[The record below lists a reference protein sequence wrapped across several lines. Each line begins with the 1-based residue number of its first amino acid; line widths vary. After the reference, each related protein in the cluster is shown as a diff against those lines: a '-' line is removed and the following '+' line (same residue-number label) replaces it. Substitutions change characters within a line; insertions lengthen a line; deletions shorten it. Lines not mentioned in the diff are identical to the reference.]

1 MKIIKFF
8 TILLTPLVLSVF
20 LCMGVFKICNINT
33 SAVWNIV
40 LSKIPIVKSFHET
53 TTSTGLYGISQQDK
67 QELRTASYN
76 VDFIASFTGE
86 GTKYIAIYPY
96 LIEAGVD
103 LGKATQEV
111 VNGQT
116 VVTLPN
122 AQISVARI
130 NEKNQVQVIRE
141 TGNKLDYNTHIKP
154 LKMAFEKSAKDLALN
169 AGILEEANKKAE
181 KYLQDLFKGQSYV
194 FQKEAAEYE
203 TLRNVSTEYIPL
215 TFNYSPNNFENGNLY
230 GTPLW
235 GRDCLELTSP
245 NYNLGYS
252 GPIGR
257 MTQAEIE
264 KSISGWFETYNY
276 YCQKQYK
283 SSPIILKLLN
293 PLDMKYTRTY
303 FNATD
308 GYNTGLVRSKE
319 HLYYMISKA
328 KDAETQ
334 SQQNAPEMLY
344 LSMMM
349 SSNEYEGYDEY
360 NDWSWNYTKCL
371 QSVRDKRY
379 HETLSLL
386 SQMERTREYCAKRD
400 SVDASQTY
408 GEFWMQSLAQIMTN
422 KKYTIQNDDNWVN
435 QRLDLLYYM
444 KSDRYK
450 QLDDEEQ
457 NRILAGDVG
466 DDDFKLGLKE
476 LFYLL
481 PKTSLSQREQYAD
494 DLINAAQSYNY
505 IIANTLKGK
514 DFSRYMAT
522 VMCRYDDEYKY
533 TGQIAGLIVL
543 GHEENLNDKMF
554 GDYYGV
560 KEILKQY
567 KLLDEK
573 NGQIALLFKTEKGFF
588 NVDVRNILLLDKSGC
603 RILENVKYWKGEVSV
618 ENIYQAS
625 YENVNYTSSS
635 DGRYSFMVGGYQNK
649 GKAIAILFKDI
660 KTSMENDKAQ
670 NADDFVS
677 ELEQDHISNIL
688 HNYWRP

>member
-1 MKIIKFF
+1 MKFIRFF

-20 LCMGVFKICNINT
+20 LCFGVLKFCNINI
-33 SAVWNIV
+33 SAVWDIF
-40 LSKIPIVKSFHET
+40 LLKIPIVRSFHET
-53 TTSTGLYGISQQDK
+53 TTSTGLYGISQKDK

-76 VDFIASFTGE
+76 IDFIASFTGE

-122 AQISVARI
+122 AQITVAKI

-141 TGNKLDYNTHIKP
+141 KGNKLDYNTHIKP
-154 LKMAFEKSAKDLALN
+154 LKMAFEKSAKDLALQT
-169 AGILEEANKKAE
+169 GILEEANKKAE
-181 KYLQDLFKGQSYV
+181 KYLGELFKGQNFV
-194 FQKEAAEYE
+194 FQKEDAEYE
-203 TLRNVSTEYIPL
+203 TLRKVSTEYAAL
-215 TFNYSPNNFENGNLY
+215 TFNCSPGNFEKGDLY
-230 GTPLW
+230 GTPMW
-235 GRDCLELTSP
+235 ERDCLELTSP
-245 NYNLGYS
+245 NYNIGYS
-252 GPIGR
+252 GSIGQMER
-257 MTQAEIE
+257 KELE
-264 KSISGWFETYNY
+264 ESIGGWFNAYNY
-276 YCQKQYK
+276 YCQKQDQG
-283 SSPIILKLLN
+283 SPIILKLLN

-308 GYNTGLVRSKE
+308 GYNTGFVRSKE
-319 HLYYMISKA
+319 HLYYMISNA

-344 LSMMM
+344 LSMML
-349 SSNEYEGYDEY
+349 SSNEDGVYKEY
-360 NDWSWNYTKCL
+360 NDWNWNYTKCL
-371 QSVRDKRY
+371 ESVRDKKY

-386 SQMERTREYCAKRD
+386 SKMENTRKYCAKRD

-422 KKYTIQNDDNWVN
+422 KKYVVQNDDNWVN

-444 KSDRYK
+444 KSGRYK

-457 NRILAGDVG
+457 NRILAGNVG
-466 DDDFKLGLKE
+466 NEDFKLKLKE

-481 PKTSLSQREQYAD
+481 PKTSLNQRELYAE

-514 DFSRYMAT
+514 DFSKYMAT
-522 VMCRYDDEYKY
+522 VMYRYDDEYKY
-533 TGQIAGLIVL
+533 TGQIAGLTVL

-560 KEILKQY
+560 KEILKQH

-635 DGRYSFMVGGYQNK
+635 DGHYSFMVGGYQHK
-649 GKAIAILFKDI
+649 GKAIAMLFKDI

-677 ELEQDHISNIL
+677 ELERGHINNIL
-688 HNYWRP
+688 LNYWRP

>member
-1 MKIIKFF
+1 MKFIRFF

-20 LCMGVFKICNINT
+20 LCFGVLKICNINI
-33 SAVWNIV
+33 SAVWDIF
-40 LSKIPIVKSFHET
+40 LSKIPIVRSFHET
-53 TTSTGLYGISQQDK
+53 TTSTGLYGISQKDK
-67 QELRTASYN
+67 QELRTTSYN
-76 VDFIASFTGE
+76 IDFIASFTGSD
-86 GTKYIAIYPY
+86 TKYIAIYPY

-122 AQISVARI
+122 AQITVAKI
-130 NEKNQVQVIRE
+130 NEENQVQVIRE
-141 TGNKLDYNTHIKP
+141 KGNKLDYNTHIKP
-154 LKMAFEKSAKDLALN
+154 LKMAFEKSAKDLALQ

-181 KYLQDLFKGQSYV
+181 KYLGELFKGQNYV
-194 FQKEAAEYE
+194 FQKEDAEYE
-203 TLRNVSTEYIPL
+203 TLRKVSTEYASL
-215 TFNYSPNNFENGNLY
+215 TFNCSPSNFEKGDLY
-230 GTPLW
+230 GSPIW
-235 GRDCLELTSP
+235 ERDFLQLTSP
-245 NYNLGYS
+245 NYNIGYS
-252 GPIGR
+252 GSIGK
-257 MTQAEIE
+257 MEYKE
-264 KSISGWFETYNY
+264 LEESIGGWFDTYNY
-276 YCQKQYK
+276 YCQKQNQG
-283 SSPIILKLLN
+283 SPIILKLLN

-308 GYNTGLVRSKE
+308 GYNTGFVRSKE
-319 HLYYMISKA
+319 HLYYMISNA

-344 LSMMM
+344 LSMML
-349 SSNEYEGYDEY
+349 SSNEYGVYEEY
-360 NDWSWNYTKCL
+360 NDWNWNYTKCL
-371 QSVRDKRY
+371 QSVRDKKY

-386 SQMERTREYCAKRD
+386 SKMENTRKYCAKRD

-422 KKYTIQNDDNWVN
+422 KKYTVQNDDSWVK
-435 QRLDLLYYM
+435 QRLDLLYYL
-444 KSDRYK
+444 KSGRYK

-457 NRILAGDVG
+457 NRILAGDIG
-466 DDDFKLGLKE
+466 NEDFKLKLKE

-481 PKTSLSQREQYAD
+481 PKTSLSQREQYAE

-514 DFSRYMAT
+514 DFSKYMAT
-522 VMCRYDDEYKY
+522 VMYRYDDEYKY
-533 TGQIAGLIVL
+533 TGQIAGLTVL

-573 NGQIALLFKTEKGFF
+573 NGQVALLFKTEKGFF

-635 DGRYSFMVGGYQNK
+635 DGRYSFMVGGYQHK
-649 GKAIAILFKDI
+649 GKAIAMLFKDI
-660 KTSMENDKAQ
+660 KISMENDKAQ

-677 ELEQDHISNIL
+677 ELERGHINNIL
-688 HNYWRP
+688 LNYWRP